1 MRFRHSFWTV
11 ALVAI
16 MLGLAAC
23 SERSTIGPT
32 PTDRFDVATFEA
44 NLATM
49 ERVASTPVLESF
61 KALGQHAGSVSVG
74 GSPAAAAGTEPTAV
88 AGRLLRLVSRIA
100 TLTGRSS
107 GAQLVPIIRSEV
119 LGSTFVYDP
128 LSKQYVYDPAR
139 TGAPPNGVRFILYQ
153 LDEETQ
159 APHAEVE
166 IGWVDLIDEKVS
178 STSSL
183 GLRLRVV
190 SGGVTYLEYGFELS
204 GQLVSPTL
212 AVSGFM
218 SDGTERL
225 TFDLTVSG
233 QVIGHGGA
241 VRLDARLEMPS
252 RGFKVLAA
260 VRGAGGEGQVD
271 LTVQGGDDL
280 INMKASVQESRLDA
294 TFTVNGRL
302 LATAM
307 GDPEHPVIR
316 GEGGRDLTPEELAAL
331 AQIVG
336 LAEGLFELFGE
347 LLEPVGALLG
357 FGVAL

>member
-1 MRFRHSFWTV
+1 
-11 ALVAI
+11 
-16 MLGLAAC
+16 
-23 SERSTIGPT
+23 
-32 PTDRFDVATFEA
+32 
-44 NLATM
+44 
-49 ERVASTPVLESF
+49 
-61 KALGQHAGSVSVG
+61 
-74 GSPAAAAGTEPTAV
+74 TEPSPV
-88 AGRLLRLVSRIA
+88 AGRLLRVVSRIA
-100 TLTGRSS
+100 ALIGPPS

-128 LSKQYVYDPAR
+128 ATKQYVIDPAR
-139 TGAPPNGVRFILYQ
+139 TGAPANGVRFILYQ
-153 LDEETQ
+153 LDEGTQ
-159 APHAEVE
+159 APKPEVE
-166 IGWVDLIDEKVS
+166 IGWVDLIDEKAS

-190 SGGVTYLEYGFELS
+190 SGGVTYLEYAFELS

-233 QVIGHGGA
+233 QAIGHGGD

-252 RGFKVLAA
+252 RGFKVTAS
-260 VRGAGGEGQVD
+260 VRGADGEGHVD
-271 LTVQGGDDL
+271 LTVQGGEDV
-280 INMKASVQESRLDA
+280 INMKARVQENRLDA

-302 LATAM
+302 LATAT

-316 GEGGRDLTPEELAAL
+316 GEGGRDLTREELAAL

-336 LAEGLFELFGE
+336 LTEGLFELFGE

-357 FGVAL
+357 LGVAL